1 MHKSLDH
8 DQEYVRK
15 WRMHPFL
22 SANSRCTDALE
33 CGFFFLLVFSQ
44 NLQPQI
50 CAETHTGDLV
60 KGYFSAKGRED
71 GLTGSG
77 TEMERHTDTVI

>member
-1 MHKSLDH
+1 MIRSMSENGVCIL
-8 DQEYVRK
+8 
-15 WRMHPFL
+15 F
-22 SANSRCTDALE
+22 SRQIRAALMRSNAD
-33 CGFFFLLVFSQ
+33 FFLLVFSQ